1 MALGPKTTSQRG
13 HLQLAR
19 TWRDGIH
26 AILDLDRRAGSHSQ
40 RGFVFYESTEAS
52 VNVLKTSAP
61 IRHRRLTPSWGGALA
76 LTLLLCGIEHAQG
89 QDFRK
94 DLWAELRSA
103 DSVALRDALKLHK
116 HEAGDLWHRF
126 LATEAT
132 DLCGP
137 GSSEIPDLATRVAE
151 ALDQLLCTQAFTE
164 DLIPLRHMPLAI
176 RAQRSRLLAELEEA
190 RAKERAAHGAEDAL
204 GIANSAAMVRS
215 ALSACDSLARTY
227 ADRELLRHLALTE
240 VARVRM
246 CSPTDWKVRS
256 QTIEQCLSLFQH
268 DDLLQEGRT
277 WLLQLESASLR
288 LRLGELSYA
297 DRLLNNLAHI
307 TDLPPFAR
315 AQLASMRA
323 VTSER
328 CGLLTEAHA
337 YIEQLSELLPLL
349 HDLELDADSQC
360 LLAEWHL
367 QVASKLVRDQR
378 VAAALECVNALPEGN
393 TARAGIRT
401 KLALIKCRATMKLG
415 RSLLARH
422 AAGSALRNSGRIQTG
437 SPEAS
442 EKSSLAYEA
451 LTLLALA
458 ELRLEHYVAARAILN
473 AESVAEPAP
482 LPNAL
487 LAERQLLLARIFASE
502 GQVPEAFAAV
512 DDAVSRSSPSELADI
527 HIEALLVKSNL
538 LAKVGE
544 EQQALL
550 AAEQALTTSIRTSKV
565 TDPQALE
572 ARLHLVALLIEFDRL
587 ADAAQQLS
595 LVTCPTPPTQPSNLS
610 TWVRSICLKAEVTKR
625 SLPPIQNPSQV
636 LLETQRELH
645 DALDRLVAERVDSG
659 PEEPAIRIMD
669 VLRGYGLLQEIA
681 LQTTYGKPTMDL
693 VELAEASLEKARVA
707 SPSAISGATEQEAL
721 ARIEAM
727 RANAHE
733 AQGATME
740 ALACWRKAAA
750 YEQPLQYRQDMVS
763 PFRLSLRFDE
773 IHERIAAL
781 LLARAC
787 RESKAGA
794 VHEALLALDK
804 VRSRSAHAPSL
815 EGARP
820 GVPWSRAVNNWADA
834 RKLLP
839 PGRVVVAHAVTTG
852 GAFVLACSQEQAVC
866 MRLAI
871 SRPELLRRLARWRS
885 AMQLGPRSA
894 DATTLAEEGHALW
907 KTLIDPVAHVV
918 VDARELCFLTPPE
931 LTDAPFA
938 ALLMHP
944 FAVAENESDWSRAP
958 FIIARTNIESIV
970 EIPCLSAL
978 NSDSARKAD
987 AAREGSVLFIGDPE
1001 SDLPPL
1007 LGARAEGETLSR
1019 LFGPRTR
1026 RLQGKAAQREP
1037 VLQGLRGKPE
1047 IIHFACHALPGERG
1061 GAELVLAESKSGAAR
1076 LRADD
1081 VRKMSFSSS
1090 PLVVLA
1096 ACRSADSRTRD
1107 DAFDLPRAFLAAGSR
1122 CVVGPSL
1129 AVSDEDSLQLLTAF
1143 YEDLRAHPGSSAG
1156 AALSKAQRSFA
1167 REARHSSPRHWAPWI
1182 ATGQP

>member
-1 MALGPKTTSQRG
+1 MHATLN
-13 HLQLAR
+13 LAR
-19 TWRDGIH
+19 AQGVIRN
-26 AILDLDRRAGSHSQ
+26 LPEFSMSPEQ
-40 RGFVFYESTEAS
+40 EA
-52 VNVLKTSAP
+52 VNVAKASLP
-61 IRHRRLTPSWGGALA
+61 IRNHLLTPSLGVVLA
-76 LTLLLCGIEHAQG
+76 LTLLPCGITHAQG
-89 QDFRK
+89 HDSRK
-94 DLWAELRSA
+94 ELWAELRAA

-116 HEAGDLWHRF
+116 HEAGDLWHGF
-126 LATEAT
+126 LAAEAT
-132 DLCGP
+132 NLCGP
-137 GSSEIPDLATRVAE
+137 GSAEIPDLATRVAD

-190 RAKERAAHGAEDAL
+190 RAKERAAHATEDAPT
-204 GIANSAAMVRS
+204 IASSTVEVKAAL
-215 ALSACDSLARTY
+215 AACDSLARTY

-246 CSPTDWKVRS
+246 CSPTDWKLRT
-256 QTIEQCLSLFQH
+256 QTIEQCISHFQH
-268 DDLLQEGRT
+268 DDLLHDGRT

-288 LRLGELSYA
+288 LRLGELSSA
-297 DRLLNNLAHI
+297 DRLLGKLAHI

-328 CGLLTEAHA
+328 CGLLTEAHS

-349 HDLELDADSQC
+349 RALELDADSQS

-367 QVASKLVRDQR
+367 QVASKLVRDQH
-378 VAAALECVNALPEGN
+378 VAAALECINALPEGN

-401 KLALIKCRATMKLG
+401 KLALLKCRATMKLG
-415 RSLLARH
+415 RSLMARH
-422 AAGSALRNSGRIQTG
+422 AAGSALRNSGRIQSG

-442 EKSSLAYEA
+442 EKSSLEYEA

-458 ELRLEHYVAARAILN
+458 ELRLEHYVTARATLN

-482 LPNAL
+482 LSNAL
-487 LAERQLLLARIFASE
+487 LAERQLVLAHIFASE
-502 GQVPEAFAAV
+502 GQVLEALAAV
-512 DDAVSRSSPSELADI
+512 DDAAARSSPRELADI
-527 HIEALLVKSNL
+527 HLEALNVKSNL
-538 LAKVGE
+538 LAKAGE
-544 EQQALL
+544 EQEAVL
-550 AAEQALTTSIRTSKV
+550 AAEQALTTSLRTRGV

-572 ARLHLVALLIEFDRL
+572 ARLHLVALLVEFDRL
-587 ADAAQQLS
+587 ADAAHQLS
-595 LVTCPTPPTQPSNLS
+595 LVTGPVPPTQPSNLS
-610 TWVRSICLKAEVTKR
+610 TWVRSIRLRAEVTWR
-625 SLPPIQNPSQV
+625 SLPPLQNPSQV
-636 LLETQRELH
+636 LLATQRELH
-645 DALDRLVAERVDSG
+645 EALDRLVAERLDSG
-659 PEEPAIRIMD
+659 PEEPATRIMD
-669 VLRGYGLLQEIA
+669 VLRGYGLLQDIA
-681 LQTTYGKPTMDL
+681 LQTTHGKPTVDL
-693 VELAEASLEKARVA
+693 VELALASLDKARVE
-707 SPSAISGATEQEAL
+707 SPSAMRGATEQEAL
-721 ARIEAM
+721 ARIEVM
-727 RANAHE
+727 RAKTHE
-733 AQGATME
+733 SQGATME

-750 YEQPLQYRQDMVS
+750 YEQPLQHRRDMVS
-763 PFRLSLRFDE
+763 QFRLSLRFDE

-787 RESKAGA
+787 REPRVGA

-804 VRSRSAHAPSL
+804 VRSRSAHAPCPL
-815 EGARP
+815 RARP
-820 GVPWSRAVNNWADA
+820 GVPWSRAIDDWADA

-839 PGRVVVAHAVTTG
+839 PGRVVVAHAVTAG
-852 GAFVLACSQEQAVC
+852 GTFVLACSQEQAVC

-894 DATTLAEEGHALW
+894 EATTLAEEGHALW

-918 VDARELCFLTPPE
+918 ANARELCFLTPPE

-938 ALLMHP
+938 ALLVHP

-958 FIIARTNIESIV
+958 FVIARPSIESIV
-970 EIPCLSAL
+970 AIPCLSAL

-987 AAREGSVLFIGDPE
+987 AAQEGSVLFIGDPE

-1061 GAELVLAESKSGAAR
+1061 GAELVLAESRSGAAR

-1081 VRKMSFSSS
+1081 VRKLNFSSS

-1096 ACRSADSRTRD
+1096 ACRSADSRARNE
-1107 DAFDLPRAFLAAGSR
+1107 AFDLPSAFLAAGAR
-1122 CVVGPSL
+1122 CVVGPCL
-1129 AVSDEDSLQLLTAF
+1129 AVSDDDSLKLLTAF
-1143 YEDLRAHPGSSAG
+1143 YEDLRAHPESSAS

-1167 REARHSSPRHWAPWI
+1167 REARQSSPRHWAPWI